1 MKWMILSSLHFAKV
15 VGFLLSIRILGGN
28 TALKSH
34 QGVSSLNGE
43 LVDIEY

>member
-1 MKWMILSSLHFAKV
+1 MNDSVFTALFAKV
-15 VGFLLSIRILGGN
+15 VGFPLSIRILGGN

-34 QGVSSLNGE
+34 QGVSSLNWE